1 MISEPIVIQPEIST
15 LLEERA
21 RQSSK
26 TVNELV
32 NEALQYYFDA
42 QQEEKLNQEIDAYES
57 MHSELWRTMP
67 YQWVAIHNRKLVDHD
82 ADDVALYRRVSAKYG
97 RVSILIRRV
106 RESPIEEI
114 WIRTP
119 TTGRVVS

>member
-1 MISEPIVIQPEIST
+1 MISEPIVLQPEISS
-15 LLEERA
+15 LLEDSA
-21 RQSSK
+21 RRNAK

-42 QQEEKLNQEIDAYES
+42 QQEEKLNQEIDAYEA
-57 MHSELWRTMP
+57 MYGELWRTMP
-67 YQWVAIHNRKLVDHD
+67 YQWVAIHNRELVDHD
-82 ADDVALYRRVSAKYG
+82 VDDVALYRRVSAQYG
-97 RVSILIRRV
+97 RVSILIRQV

-119 TTGRVVS
+119 STGRTKP